1 MLALTGY
8 THDDF
13 LSGRVHYSDIMLP
26 DDLERTRSE
35 IRAALSE
42 RRVYEGEHRIGHRDG
57 SVRWI
62 WCRLKGVFRPD
73 GGVECLEGMN
83 LDITERKRHEKEFA
97 EARTAARRPAVPR
110 ASSSQT

>member
-35 IRAALSE
+35 IRAALGE
-42 RRVYEGEHRIGHRDG
+42 RRVYEGGAPHPPPRRIGPLDLVPPEG
-57 SVRWI
+57 
-62 WCRLKGVFRPD
+62 RLRAP
-73 GGVECLEGMN
+73 
-83 LDITERKRHEKEFA
+83 
-97 EARTAARRPAVPR
+97 TAALS
-110 ASSSQT
+110 ASKG